1 VQQNHAYKKLCLN
14 TDEKIMIGRLR
25 GTLIYKQAPDIVV
38 DVAGVGYELLA
49 SMTTLIDLPEVDND
63 VFLFTHLIV
72 REDAQTLYAFS
83 SDNERSLFRTLLKVN
98 GVGPKMA
105 LAIVSGMTA
114 NEFGVLIHSGD
125 ITGLTRLPGVG
136 KKTAERLIIEMRDR
150 LPKPE
155 DQQQISGLS
164 QTAPRNIEDEAVAA
178 LLALGYKPA
187 QASKMVASYSGA
199 KTSVEEI
206 VRNALKASLS

>member
-1 VQQNHAYKKLCLN
+1 
-14 TDEKIMIGRLR
+14 MIGRLR
-25 GTLIYKQAPDIVV
+25 GTLIHKQAPDIVV

-49 SMTTLIDLPEVDND
+49 SMTTLIDLPEVDNE
-63 VFLFTHLIV
+63 VILFTHLIV
-72 REDAQTLYAFS
+72 REDAHTLYAFS

-114 NEFGVLIHSGD
+114 SEFGLLIHSGD
-125 ITGLTRLPGVG
+125 VTGLTRLPGVG

-155 DQQQISGLS
+155 DQAQATGSS
-164 QTAPRNIEDEAVAA
+164 QPVLRNLKDEAIGA
-178 LLALGYKPA
+178 LLALGYKPT
-187 QASKMVASYSGA
+187 QASKMVSKYSGEES
-199 KTSVEEI
+199 SVEEI

>member
-1 VQQNHAYKKLCLN
+1 
-14 TDEKIMIGRLR
+14 MIGRLR

-38 DVAGVGYELLA
+38 DVGGVGYELLA
-49 SMTTLIDLPEVDND
+49 SMTTLIDLPEIDNN
-63 VFLFTHLIV
+63 VLLFTHLIV

-83 SDNERSLFRTLLKVN
+83 SENERALFRTLLKVN

-114 NEFGVLIHSGD
+114 YEFGVLIHSGD
-125 ITGLTRLPGVG
+125 VTGLTRLPGVG

-155 DQQQISGLS
+155 DQQQLSGIS
-164 QTAPRNIEDEAVAA
+164 QPAVRNIEDEAIAA

-187 QASKMVASYSGA
+187 QASKMVTSYSGD
-199 KTSVEEI
+199 KSSVEQI

>member
-1 VQQNHAYKKLCLN
+1 
-14 TDEKIMIGRLR
+14 MIGQLR

-49 SMTTLIDLPEVDND
+49 SMTTLIDLPEVDHE
-63 VFLFTHLIV
+63 VVIFTHLIV
-72 REDAQTLYAFS
+72 REDAHTLYAFS
-83 SDNERSLFRTLLKVN
+83 SDNERALFRTLLKVN

-114 NEFGVLIHSGD
+114 GEFGLLIHSGD
-125 ITGLTRLPGVG
+125 VIGLTRLPGVG

-155 DQQQISGLS
+155 DQQQINGLS
-164 QTAPRNIEDEAVAA
+164 QTVPRNIEDEAVAA

-187 QASKMVASYSGA
+187 QASKMVANYSGA

>member
-1 VQQNHAYKKLCLN
+1 
-14 TDEKIMIGRLR
+14 MIGRLR
-25 GTLIYKQAPDIVV
+25 GILIVKQAPDIVV

-49 SMTTLIDLPEVDND
+49 SMTTLMDLPEVDNE
-63 VFLFTHLIV
+63 VVIFTHLIV
-72 REDAQTLYAFS
+72 REDAHTLYAFS
-83 SDNERSLFRTLLKVN
+83 SESERALFRTLLKVN

-114 NEFGVLIHSGD
+114 SEFGLLIHSGD
-125 ITGLTRLPGVG
+125 VTGLTRLPGVG

-155 DQQQISGLS
+155 DQQEISGLL
-164 QTAPRNIEDEAVAA
+164 QTVPRNIEDEAVAA

-199 KTSVEEI
+199 KNSVEEI

>member
-1 VQQNHAYKKLCLN
+1 
-14 TDEKIMIGRLR
+14 MIGRLR

-49 SMTTLIDLPEVDND
+49 SMTTLIDLPEVDNE
-63 VFLFTHLIV
+63 VLLFTHLIV
-72 REDAQTLYAFS
+72 REDAHTLYAFS
-83 SDNERSLFRTLLKVN
+83 SDNERALFRTLLKVN

-114 NEFGVLIHSGD
+114 GEFAVLIHSGD
-125 ITGLTRLPGVG
+125 VTGLTRLPGVG

-187 QASKMVASYSGA
+187 QASKMVSGYSGEKA
-199 KTSVEEI
+199 SSKTTVEEI

>member
-1 VQQNHAYKKLCLN
+1 
-14 TDEKIMIGRLR
+14 MIGRLR
-25 GTLIYKQAPDIVV
+25 GTIIYKQAPDLVI
-38 DVAGVGYELLA
+38 DVGGVGYELLA
-49 SMTTLIDLPEVDND
+49 SMTTFIDLPEVDHE
-63 VFLFTHLIV
+63 VMLFTHLIV
-72 REDAQTLYAFS
+72 REDAHTLYAFS

-155 DQQQISGLS
+155 DQQQLSGLS
-164 QTAPRNIEDEAVAA
+164 KPTPRNIEDEAVAA

-187 QASKMVASYSGA
+187 QASKMVSSSFNHDETE
-199 KTSVEEI
+199 KTSVEII